1 MDGQGCPLQS
11 GNQSAS
17 SCCCRYRVQ
26 GTGHRVLPAKVQA
39 ARNNCIVM
47 RNCHHQ
53 PEPAFL
59 PLPTTLVCMLD
70 SCYFAR
76 PHTPTHTLAP
86 LCTLCRCLCVG
97 NFQSHFAIVLQHF
110 AFILCQSVASNFLI
124 ARTRTRTRART
135 FQLARFAYHT
145 ISRPTSPV
153 SLPLPPP
160 THSLNRPSGIRI
172 PSVVLRLLQSLLFMC
187 LLQL

>member
-1 MDGQGCPLQS
+1 MARVAHFSQAIRARQVAAAGTG
-11 GNQSAS
+11 
-17 SCCCRYRVQ
+17 YRVQ

-53 PEPAFL
+53 PGGLHFFPS
-59 PLPTTLVCMLD
+59 PLPWFACLTLVILHV
-70 SCYFAR
+70 
-76 PHTPTHTLAP
+76 HTHPHTLAP

-124 ARTRTRTRART
+124 ARTRTRART

-145 ISRPTSPV
+145 ISRPSSPV
-153 SLPLPPP
+153 SLPPP
-160 THSLNRPSGIRI
+160 THSVNRPAGIRI